1 MPQIRGLEKR
11 ATTWCFAFLVVVIEA
26 YLHTSIVLCQHH
38 RGAASI
44 RIFSS
49 TLFLYGH
56 KSDIGANF
64 QLPFEKKPRGSLLV
78 PWVEKC
84 YSNSF
89 PINEDLRR
97 WPTAIVPRTMARDCD
112 VIGTI
117 EVAARQLFCF

>member
-1 MPQIRGLEKR
+1 MLRL
-11 ATTWCFAFLVVVIEA
+11 LVVVIEA

-64 QLPFEKKPRGSLLV
+64 QLPSKKAERSLLV

-97 WPTAIVPRTMARDCD
+97 WPTAIVPRTMARDCN

-117 EVAARQLFCF
+117 EVAARQLFFYQAAASAR